1 MNLLY
6 PLKFNPIFKEKIWG
20 GQKAK
25 TLYGLDFDPL
35 VNCGEVWVLS
45 GYPDNISVVQNGFLE
60 GNDLNELIEVYMGDL
75 LGDKVFEQFGEEF
88 PLLIKLI
95 DSNDWLSIQVH
106 PGDEL
111 AQKRHKTNG
120 KTEMWFAMDADKDAE
135 LISGFN
141 KKVSKDEYLKHLQDK
156 SLREILNFEKVEKGD
171 VFFMPA
177 GRVHALGPGLVMAEI
192 QQTSDLTY
200 RIYDF
205 DRVDDQGNS
214 RPLHNDLAMDAIDFT
229 LYPDYKT
236 HYVHKQNQTVSM
248 VKSPFFTTNMLQFD
262 VAVEK
267 DYTELDSFVIY
278 LCAEGSCKVIAGDM
292 EVNFLIGEAMLIPAT
307 TGEIKLIPAP
317 FAKLLEVYIP

>member
-20 GQKAK
+20 GQKVK
-25 TLYGLDFDPL
+25 TLYGLDFAPL
-35 VNCGEVWVLS
+35 TNCGEVWVLS
-45 GYPDNISVVQNGFLE
+45 GYPDNISIVQNGFLE

-75 LGDKVFEQFGEEF
+75 LGERIFEQFGEEF

-111 AQKRHKTNG
+111 AQKRHNANG
-120 KTEMWFAMDADKDAE
+120 KTEMWYTMNADSGAE

-141 KKVSKDEYLKHLQDK
+141 RKVTKEEYRQHLQNK
-156 SLREILNFEKVEKGD
+156 SLKEILNFEKVESGD

-177 GRVHALGPGLVMAEI
+177 GRVHALGPGLVVAEI

-205 DRVDDQGNS
+205 DRVDDEGNS
-214 RPLHNDLAMDAIDFT
+214 RELHNDLALDAIDFA
-229 LYPDYKT
+229 LSPDYKT
-236 HYVHKQNQTVSM
+236 HYLNKQNETVSM
-248 VKSPFFTTNMLQFD
+248 VKSPYFTTNMLHFD
-262 VAVEK
+262 KPVEK

-278 LCAEGSCKVIAGDM
+278 LCAEGACKVIAGDM
-292 EVNFLIGEAMLIPAT
+292 EEHFAVGEAMLIPAT
-307 TGEIKLIPAP
+307 MGEFKLEPAP
-317 FAKLLEVYIP
+317 SVKLLEVYIP

>member
-6 PLKFNPIFKEKIWG
+6 PLKFNPIFKDKIWG

-25 TLYGLDFDPL
+25 TLFGLEFSPL
-35 VNCGEVWVLS
+35 PNCGEVWVLS

-75 LGDKVFEQFGEEF
+75 LGDKVYEQFGEEF

-106 PGDEL
+106 PGNEL
-111 AQKRHKTNG
+111 AQKRHNANG
-120 KTEMWFAMDADKDAE
+120 KTEMWFTMDADKDAE

-141 KKVSKDEYLKHLQDK
+141 KKVTKDEYLNHLQNK
-156 SLREILNFEKVEKGD
+156 SLKKILNFEKVEKGD

-177 GRVHALGPGLVMAEI
+177 GRIHALGPGLVVAEI

-214 RPLHNDLAMDAIDFT
+214 RPLHTDLALDAIDFT

-236 HYVHKQNQTVSM
+236 HYLQKQNQTVSV
-248 VKSPFFTTNMLQFD
+248 VKSPYFTTNILQFD
-262 VAVEK
+262 KAVEK
-267 DYTELDSFVIY
+267 DYAELDSFVIY
-278 LCAEGSCKVIAGDM
+278 LCVEGACKVIAGDM
-292 EVNFLIGEAMLIPAT
+292 EENFVMGEAMLIPAT
-307 TGEIKLIPAP
+307 TGEIKLMPVP
-317 FAKLLEVYIP
+317 SAKLLEVYIP